1 MWIGIILC
9 CQNVILYLFSLN
21 LTHEESREKKYEF
34 ELSWISEKT
43 NFIHQSVPQNLID
56 AAVEKAVAAIEED
69 QMGWKLMVMSH
80 YHNCLLLLDKQ
91 HII

>member
-1 MWIGIILC
+1 
-9 CQNVILYLFSLN
+9 LN

-69 QMGWKLMVMSH
+69 QMG
-80 YHNCLLLLDKQ
+80 
-91 HII
+91 